1 MYVLFHQV
9 IEYIYATI
17 PAEVHRN
24 IFIHFDLL
32 LEP

>member
-1 MYVLFHQV
+1 V

-17 PAEVHRN
+17 FAEVDKD